1 MATAIDEKNLPKLR
15 EYLASQNF
23 TDKYFQLSRL
33 INKFDSIVDIKV
45 TILIRNFNNSFLA
58 KPFSTEDPL

>member
-1 MATAIDEKNLPKLR
+1 MATAIDEKSLPKLR

-45 TILIRNFNNSFLA
+45 KFIRNSHNTLA
-58 KPFSTEDPL
+58 KSICAQDSL